1 MREIVF
7 DTETTG
13 TDPDRG
19 DRIVEIGCV
28 ELIDLVPTGVTFHSY
43 INPQRDVPAEV
54 VRIHQLDNAFLADK
68 PVFGSPEVV
77 DALLAFIGE
86 DQLVAHN
93 AEFDRKFLNSE
104 FGRLGLPP
112 IEKERCVDTLMIA
125 RKKFPGAPASL
136 DALCRRFNVD
146 RSTRQRHGALID
158 SELLAA
164 VYLALKGGRERLLS
178 FLDPAEQDTQTSTG
192 SSRILETKSLKAAL
206 QRPVALA
213 LLSTPTER
221 NAHRDFVLGL
231 GKEPV
236 WKAFLD
242 DTAGMVTGES

>member
-43 INPQRDVPAEV
+43 INPERDVPAEV
-54 VRIHQLDNAFLADK
+54 VKIHQLDNAFLADK

-77 DALLAFIGE
+77 DALLAFIGT

-93 AEFDRKFLNSE
+93 AEFDRKFLNGE
-104 FGRLGLPP
+104 FARLGLPL
-112 IEKERCVDTLMIA
+112 IGKERCVDTLMIA

-164 VYLALKGGRERLLS
+164 VYLELKGGRERRLS
-178 FLDPAEQDTQTSTG
+178 FLDPAEQDPQATAG
-192 SSRILETKSLKAAL
+192 SARILEAKSLNHAR
-206 QRPVALA
+206 QRPNPLGF
-213 LLSTPTER
+213 LSTPTER
-221 NAHRDFVLGL
+221 DTHRAFVLGL
-231 GKEPV
+231 SNEPA
-236 WKAFLD
+236 WKPYLD
-242 DTAGMVTGES
+242 GPSTV

>member
-28 ELIDLVPTGVTFHSY
+28 ELIDLVPSGVTFHSY
-43 INPQRDVPAEV
+43 INPERDVPAEV
-54 VRIHQLDNAFLADK
+54 VKIHQLDNAFLADK
-68 PVFGSPEVV
+68 PIFGAPEVV
-77 DALLAFIGE
+77 DALLAFIG
-86 DQLVAHN
+86 DAPLVAHN
-93 AEFDRKFLNSE
+93 AEFDRKFLNAE
-104 FGRLGLPP
+104 FARLGLPL

-136 DALCRRFNVD
+136 DALCRRFMID

-164 VYLALKGGRERLLS
+164 VYLELKGGRERRLS
-178 FLDPAEQDTQTSTG
+178 FLDPAEQDPQAQASQ
-192 SSRILETKSLKAAL
+192 SSVLEAKAMTATR
-206 QRPVALA
+206 QRPTKLEP
-213 LLSTPTER
+213 LSTPQER
-221 NAHRDFVLGL
+221 DAHAIFVLGL
-231 GKEPV
+231 GKSPV
-236 WKAFLD
+236 WQPLLEE
-242 DTAGMVTGES
+242 MH

>member
-28 ELIDLVPTGVTFHSY
+28 ELIDLVPTGETFHCY

-77 DALLAFIGE
+77 DAFLAFIG
-86 DQLVAHN
+86 DDMLVAHN
-93 AEFDRKFLNSE
+93 AEFDRKFINGE
-104 FGRLGLPP
+104 FARLGLPL

-146 RSTRQRHGALID
+146 RSTRHRHGALID

-164 VYLALKGGRERLLS
+164 VYLELKGGRERRLS
-178 FLDPAEQDTQTSTG
+178 FLDPAEQNPQAAQAQT
-192 SSRILETKSLKAAL
+192 RVLETKTMTNAR
-206 QRPVALA
+206 QRPLPLA
-213 LLSTPTER
+213 PLSSAAER
-221 NAHRDFVLGL
+221 DAHRDFVLAL
-231 GKEPV
+231 SKEPL
-236 WKAFLD
+236 WKDHLD
-242 DTAGMVTGES
+242 VVSI

>member
-13 TDPDRG
+13 TDPERG

-43 INPQRDVPAEV
+43 INPERDVPQEV
-54 VRIHQLDNAFLADK
+54 VNIHKLDNKFLADK

-77 DALLAFIGE
+77 DALLAFIG
-86 DQLVAHN
+86 DAPLVAHN
-93 AEFDRKFLNSE
+93 AEFDRRFLNGE
-104 FGRLGLPP
+104 LARLKLPL

-136 DALCRRFNVD
+136 DALCRRFNID

-164 VYLALKGGRERLLS
+164 VYLELKGGRERRLS
-178 FLDPAEQDTQTSTG
+178 FLDPAEQDPQATSSQ
-192 SSRILETKSLKAAL
+192 SSVLEAKSTINSR
-206 QRPVALA
+206 QRPVPLA
-213 LLSTPTER
+213 PLSTPNER
-221 NAHRDFVLGL
+221 DAHRAFVLEL
-231 GKEPV
+231 SKEPV
-236 WKAFLD
+236 WKKLLD
-242 DTAGMVTGES
+242 AN